1 MRVKFNNW
9 STEFTSLNIRP
20 QIVMTGDEEPA
31 NKLCSIIT
39 IILRNKHLDIETVS
53 LDVNNEFNGIAEVL
67 DGDNSIAVFKGYKI
81 NQISQTFPEDGN
93 SIVIVL
99 MKDLE

>member
-1 MRVKFNNW
+1 MKVKFNNW

-20 QIVMTGDEEPA
+20 QIVTIADEGPV
-31 NKLCSIIT
+31 NKLCSVIT
-39 IILRNKHLDIETVS
+39 IILRDKHLDIEAVS
-53 LDVNNEFNGIAEVL
+53 LDVNNEFNGIAEIL
-67 DGDNSIAVFKGYKI
+67 DGDNSVAVFKGYKI

-99 MKDLE
+99 IKELE